1 MHTPFITRY
10 FPKKNLILLIA
21 SLFPCFT
28 TFADPGHTRSTTRK
42 GVTYK
47 SQVLYEQLSLASVGL
62 KQEVF
67 EKAMKG
73 WSNLSAQHKLGKSR
87 LLTIVDLSQSSN
99 SRRLYII
106 DVEKGQ
112 LVFNTYVA
120 HGRNSGEE
128 YARYFSNVPNS
139 YQSSL
144 GFYLTGG
151 TYHGKHGLSL
161 KLKGIEQGINHTAE
175 ARAIVLHGAEY
186 VSEAFIKKYGRLG
199 RSQGCPAVSQELS
212 KPIIEKIKEGSCLFI
227 YSPDSKYLKSTRLI

>member
-1 MHTPFITRY
+1 MNNVSFL
-10 FPKKNLILLIA
+10 KESLMVLIVA
-21 SLFPCFT
+21 MFSSFVA
-28 TFADPGHTRSTTRK
+28 FADPGTSK
-42 GVTYK
+42 FGAAKEVNYK
-47 SQVLYEQLSLASVGL
+47 SQALYEQLSLSSIGL

-67 EKAMKG
+67 EKALTG
-73 WSNLSAQHKLGKSR
+73 WITLFTQNKLGKSR

-106 DVEKGQ
+106 DVEKGK

-128 YARYFSNVPNS
+128 YARFFSNAPNS
-139 YQSSL
+139 FQSSL
-144 GFYLTGG
+144 GFYLTGH
-151 TYHGKHGLSL
+151 TYQGKHGLSL
-161 KLKGIEQGINHTAE
+161 KLKGLEQGINHFAE
-175 ARAIVLHGAEY
+175 ERAIVLHGAEY
-186 VSEAFIKKYGRLG
+186 VSEAFIKKHGRLG

>member
-1 MHTPFITRY
+1 MQIQMNHLSFL
-10 FPKKNLILLIA
+10 KKSLTVLIIF
-21 SLFPCFT
+21 LFSSFVV
-28 TFADPGHTRSTTRK
+28 FADPGKSTASTGK
-42 GVTYK
+42 NVHYK
-47 SQVLYEQLSLASVGL
+47 SQILYDQLSLSSIGL

-67 EKAMKG
+67 EKAMTG
-73 WSNLSAQHKLGKSR
+73 WHALFSQNKLGKSR

-106 DVEKGQ
+106 DVEKAQ
-112 LVFNTYVA
+112 LVFNTFVA

-128 YARYFSNVPNS
+128 YARFFSNAPNS
-139 YQSSL
+139 FQSSL
-144 GFYLTGG
+144 GFYLTGH

-161 KLKGIEQGINHTAE
+161 KLKGLEQGINHFAE
-175 ARAIVLHGAEY
+175 ERAIVLHGAEY

-227 YSPDSKYLKSTRLI
+227 YSPDSKYLKSSRLI

>member
-1 MHTPFITRY
+1 MY
-10 FPKKNLILLIA
+10 LLKKNLILLIA
-21 SLFPCFT
+21 PLLSCFT
-28 TFADPGHTRSTTRK
+28 AFADPGNTKATTSK
-42 GVTYK
+42 EVAYK
-47 SQVLYEQLSLASVGL
+47 SQALYEQLKLSSVGL

-67 EKAMKG
+67 EKAITG
-73 WSNLSAQHKLGKSR
+73 WNNLSAQHKLGKSR

-144 GFYLTGG
+144 GFYLTGS

-161 KLKGIEQGINHTAE
+161 RLKGIEQGINHTAE
-175 ARAIVLHGAEY
+175 ERAIVLHGAEY